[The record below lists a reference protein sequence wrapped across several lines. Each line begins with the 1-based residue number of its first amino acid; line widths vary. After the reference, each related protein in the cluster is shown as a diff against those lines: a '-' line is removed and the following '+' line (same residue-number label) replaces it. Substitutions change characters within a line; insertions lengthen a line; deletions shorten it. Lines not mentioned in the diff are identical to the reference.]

1 MSFFVNDNDVNC
13 RATTSKS
20 YIDAITADTTVV
32 PVESDDPDYFEGKSD
47 DAWFMTSLM
56 GELDKAF

>member
-1 MSFFVNDNDVNC
+1 MSFFVNDNDVVC

-20 YIDAITADTTVV
+20 YIDAIAADTTVV
-32 PVESDDPDYFEGKSD
+32 PVESDDPFYFYGKSD

-56 GELDKAF
+56 DELDKAY